1 MRHVLVTGA
10 GGQLGTEL
18 QRCVWPAGWQVTALD
33 VADLDLRDT
42 AAIADMV
49 AAVPGAYAWLGAT
62 PGPGLHNAS
71 FDFDDSLIPLGAAYL
86 ARMVERR
93 TAA

>member
-1 MRHVLVTGA
+1 VFSVLDNHA
-10 GGQLGTEL
+10 GPSAAALEIATEL
-18 QRCVWPAGWQVTALD
+18 FG
-33 VADLDLRDT
+33 ADAVEYDT
-42 AAIADMV
+42 RPRMGSEDFADMV
-49 AAVPGAYAWLGAT
+49 AAVPGAYAWIGGT

-93 TAA
+93 AAA